1 MRRHLHLIIYKAA
14 EAANTL
20 RLSKRKTTSDRSPI
34 SACCFFC
41 CLLLAF
47 ALTSC
52 KGSKKETT
60 SDKPTVSVTIEPF
73 RYFVEQIV
81 GDKVSVNVMVPAGS
95 NPETYEPTPQ
105 QMVKLSN
112 STLYFKVERIGFEET
127 WMKKLTD
134 NAPDMKVIDTS
145 VGIKP
150 AQTPG
155 GNIDP
160 HVWMSGKNARIIAS
174 NMLKA
179 LCELEPKHKTFF
191 EKNYKSLLSIIDK
204 RDSTIKESFKENPD
218 LVRKFVI
225 YHPILTY
232 FARDYQLEQLAIEEE
247 GREPSAAQLKS
258 LIKRARKEKIKYC
271 LIQAEFANR
280 NTNTFINESHTKPM
294 NINPLQGEWNWAMQ
308 EASLAVQGKEI
319 VVGK

>member
-1 MRRHLHLIIYKAA
+1 MKRFLYLII
-14 EAANTL
+14 L
-20 RLSKRKTTSDRSPI
+20 CVI
-34 SACCFFC
+34 
-41 CLLLAF
+41 LAG
-47 ALTSC
+47 C
-52 KGSKKETT
+52 KGTPQKQADSGKASGTE
-60 SDKPTVSVTIEPF
+60 KPAVTVTVTISPYK
-73 RYFVEQIV
+73 YFVDQIAK
-81 GDKVSVNVMVPAGS
+81 GKVDVNVMVSNGN
-95 NPETYEPTPQ
+95 NPETYEPYAQ
-105 QMVKLSN
+105 QMMELSK
-112 STLYFKVERIGFEET
+112 SALYLKVGSIGFEQT
-127 WMKKLTD
+127 WMKKLQD

-150 AQTPG
+150 AKTPG

-160 HVWMSGKNARIIAS
+160 HVWMSCSNARIIAS
-174 NMLKA
+174 NIFKA
-179 LCELEPKHKTFF
+179 LCELEPKNKAFF
-191 EKNYKSLLSIIDK
+191 EKNYQSLLSIIDK

-247 GREPSAAQLKS
+247 GREPSASQLKG
-258 LIKRARKEKIKYC
+258 LIQRARKENIKFC

-280 NTNTFINESHTKPM
+280 NTTTFINESHTKPM

-308 EASLAVQGKEI
+308 EAAAAVQGKEI

>member
-1 MRRHLHLIIYKAA
+1 MVGCKSNQQKAGMA
-14 EAANTL
+14 ESNA
-20 RLSKRKTTSDRSPI
+20 
-34 SACCFFC
+34 
-41 CLLLAF
+41 
-47 ALTSC
+47 
-52 KGSKKETT
+52 
-60 SDKPTVSVTIEPF
+60 KPTVTVTIPPYK
-73 RYFVEQIV
+73 YFVEKIAE
-81 GDKVSVNVMVPAGS
+81 DKVDVNVMVSNGN
-95 NPETYEPTPQ
+95 NPETYEPYAQ
-105 QMVKLSN
+105 QMMELSN
-112 STLYFKVERIGFEET
+112 SALYLKVGSIGFEQT
-127 WMKKLTD
+127 WMKKLQD

-145 VGIKP
+145 VGITP
-150 AQTPG
+150 AKTPG

-160 HVWMSGKNARIIAS
+160 HVWMSCKNVRIIAS

-294 NINPLQGEWNWAMQ
+294 NINPLQGEWNWAMH
-308 EASLAVQGKEI
+308 EAAAAVQGKEI